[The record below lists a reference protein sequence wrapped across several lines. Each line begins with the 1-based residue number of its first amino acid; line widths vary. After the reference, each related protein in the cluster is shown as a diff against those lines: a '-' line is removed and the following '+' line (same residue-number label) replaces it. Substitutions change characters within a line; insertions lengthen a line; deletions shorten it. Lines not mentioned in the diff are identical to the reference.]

1 LIGKLKMNVMKEKK
15 EKNAIFRIDEY
26 QLTEWE
32 RKFVREVQ
40 VLMKMTLP
48 ELMRVEQTGI
58 PLSRY

>member
-1 LIGKLKMNVMKEKK
+1 MKEKK